1 MPVPGRKSA
10 RRRWRVWL
18 LALGALGATFW
29 LLGSY
34 AAAYRLTH
42 RAGPQ
47 QPEPAPTLAW
57 GRIEPFRLATADGQE
72 LGAWFVDGRPDR
84 PLVLFLHGNGGRRSA
99 CLKEAELIAS
109 TGSAVLMISFRA
121 HGDSTGDVNDFGYSG
136 RHDVIAAVE
145 WLRARH
151 PGRPVVVWGQSLGSA
166 AAVFAAEELG
176 NRVAG
181 YILECPYQ
189 DLRTATRNRTRMYLP
204 PGLEFVA
211 YTGFSVVAPMLLSNI
226 NDISPLTAAAR
237 IPASARVL
245 VLAGSADRRARPTE
259 AAAIA
264 DAIGERAELVVI
276 EGGDHLHLA
285 AAEPERYRKAVTGFL
300 ERCAPVEK

>member
-1 MPVPGRKSA
+1 MA
-10 RRRWRVWL
+10 WL
-18 LALGALGATFW
+18 LALGALAVTFW

-42 RAGPQ
+42 RAGLQ
-47 QPEPAPTLAW
+47 QPEPAPTLTW

-72 LGAWFVDGRPDR
+72 VGAWFIDGRSDR
-84 PLVLFLHGNGGRRSA
+84 PLVLFLHGNGGRRSTG
-99 CLKEAELIAS
+99 LREAELIAS
-109 TGSAVLMISFRA
+109 TGSPVLMVSFRA

-151 PGRPVVVWGQSLGSA
+151 PTRPVVVWGQSLGSA
-166 AAVFAAEELG
+166 AAVFAAAELG
-176 NRVAG
+176 DRVAG

-204 PGLEFVA
+204 IGLEFVA
-211 YTGFSVVAPMLLSNI
+211 YTGFSLVAPMVLSNVD
-226 NDISPLTAAAR
+226 DISPLTAAAR
-237 IPASARVL
+237 VPASARVL
-245 VLAGSADRRARPTE
+245 VLAGGADRRAKPAE

-264 DAIGERAELVVI
+264 NAIGERAELIVI
-276 EGGDHLHLA
+276 EGGDHLGLA
-285 AAEPERYRKAVTGFL
+285 AVDPERYRKMVTGFL
-300 ERCAPVEK
+300 ERCAQVEK

>member
-1 MPVPGRKSA
+1 MPVPDRKRT
-10 RRRWRVWL
+10 RRGWTVWL
-18 LALGALGATFW
+18 LALGALAVTVW

-47 QPEPAPTLAW
+47 QPEPAPALAW
-57 GRIEPFRLATADGQE
+57 GRIQPFRLATADGQE
-72 LGAWFVDGRPDR
+72 LGAWFIDGHPDR

-99 CLKEAELIAS
+99 CLKEAELIAA
-109 TGSAVLMISFRA
+109 TGSPVLMISFRA
-121 HGDSTGDVNDFGYSG
+121 HGDSTGEVNDFGYSG
-136 RHDVIAAVE
+136 RRDVVAAVE
-145 WLRARH
+145 WLSERH

-166 AAVFAAEELG
+166 AAVFAAAELG

-189 DLRTATRNRTRMYLP
+189 DLRTATRNRTRTHLP
-204 PGLEFVA
+204 PGLEYVA
-211 YTGFSVVAPMLLSNI
+211 YAGFSVVAPMVLSNVE
-226 NDISPLTAAAR
+226 DISPLTAAAR

-245 VLAGSADRRARPTE
+245 VLAGSADRRAKPSE

-264 DAIGERAELVVI
+264 DTIGERAELVVI

-285 AAEPERYRKAVTGFL
+285 AAEPERYRKVVTGFL
-300 ERCAPVEK
+300 KRCAPVEK